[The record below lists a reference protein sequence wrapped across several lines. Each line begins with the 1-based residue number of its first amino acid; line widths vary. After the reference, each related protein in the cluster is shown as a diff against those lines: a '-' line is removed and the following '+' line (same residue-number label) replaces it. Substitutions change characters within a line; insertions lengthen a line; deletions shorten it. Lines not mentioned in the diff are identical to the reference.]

1 MCTVLAPT
9 LHMYR
14 VHTTVYTLHAHC
26 TQPCTAVE
34 VLTGGLG
41 CGHYTLTLLN
51 LGVGT
56 HAASNSC
63 LRPSR
68 AGSNV
73 FVLLFVCI
81 PLLVCC
87 CCCFFFCLVRRKRR
101 RKALRRAKQRALQ
114 KDFSAI
120 LHVRDEEAQLWWDK
134 EPIHAAEPGKFDPSA
149 DTALPVK
156 RYPSSNA
163 SRRTPSF
170 TLLTPSEPRVLSLQ
184 SKPPRP
190 RVSST
195 KRSQTVPTLEGWPVW
210 MVKAPD
216 IAEGETIAV
225 AAAKGSLG
233 RPRGAA
239 ARAAAKVAAMEA
251 AARAATATLAVAP
264 VLAAVLKVSEGPDPD
279 PDPDPNPDQ
288 MSGEAKPPSPGR
300 ASSGSPEP
308 SRSPRDAEQSA
319 ESACLGGATAPQ
331 FATLVPLWPLGKQ
344 GSGLGCSTHSQ
355 GAP

>member
-1 MCTVLAPT
+1 M
-9 LHMYR
+9 HR
-14 VHTTVYTLHAHC
+14 VHTTAYTLHAQC
-26 TQPCTAVE
+26 TQPCTTVE
-34 VLTGGLG
+34 VLVGGLG
-41 CGHYTLTLLN
+41 FCHYTLTLLN

-73 FVLLFVCI
+73 FLLLFVCI

-87 CCCFFFCLVRRKRR
+87 CCCCLVWRKRR
-101 RKALRRAKQRALQ
+101 RKALRKAKQRALQ
-114 KDFSAI
+114 KDISA
-120 LHVRDEEAQLWWDK
+120 LQHVLDEEAQLWWDK
-134 EPIHAAEPGKFDPSA
+134 EPIHGAEPGKFDPSA
-149 DTALPVK
+149 DRALPVK
-156 RYPSSNA
+156 LNPSSNA

-170 TLLTPSEPRVLSLQ
+170 TLLTPSEARVLSPQ

-251 AARAATATLAVAP
+251 AARAATVTLAVAP
-264 VLAAVLKVSEGPDPD
+264 VLAVVLEVSEGPD

-288 MSGEAKPPSPGR
+288 MSDEAKPPSPGC

-308 SRSPRDAEQSA
+308 SPSPRDAEQSA
-319 ESACLGGATAPQ
+319 ESAVLAVPQ
-331 FATLVPLWPLGKQ
+331 PL
-344 GSGLGCSTHSQ
+344 
-355 GAP
+355 

>member
-1 MCTVLAPT
+1 MR
-9 LHMYR
+9 H
-14 VHTTVYTLHAHC
+14 
-26 TQPCTAVE
+26 
-34 VLTGGLG
+34 
-41 CGHYTLTLLN
+41 TLTLLN

-101 RKALRRAKQRALQ
+101 RKALRRAKQRALL

-134 EPIHAAEPGKFDPSA
+134 EPIHGAEPGKFDPSA

-156 RYPSSNA
+156 RNPSSNA

-170 TLLTPSEPRVLSLQ
+170 TLLTPSEPRVLSPQ

-225 AAAKGSLG
+225 
-233 RPRGAA
+233 
-239 ARAAAKVAAMEA
+239 A

-319 ESACLGGATAPQ
+319 ESAVLAVPQPQARHSGTALAAWEAGIGPWLLHTLPRSALVGQAPGAACGAAVSLCQ
-331 FATLVPLWPLGKQ
+331 RRPLSP
-344 GSGLGCSTHSQ
+344 TVR
-355 GAP
+355 